1 VARESNRPGTGWHP
15 SGDGASEHDPAV
27 AGGPGSPQETKLSL
41 REDPEEGR
49 TALLELGLS
58 WEDAGELAG
67 AGNDPTD

>member
-1 VARESNRPGTGWHP
+1 MIPLLLA
-15 SGDGASEHDPAV
+15 DPDL
-27 AGGPGSPQETKLSL
+27 PQETKLSL

>member
-1 VARESNRPGTGWHP
+1 MAPLNMIPLLL
-15 SGDGASEHDPAV
+15 ADPDL
-27 AGGPGSPQETKLSL
+27 PQETKLSL